1 MTKHIIKY
9 SNRKFYD
16 KSIHKY
22 INLPEI
28 LSFVKD
34 GGNIQIMDYDTKED
48 LTSITLFA
56 ALSQCK
62 TYDPS
67 KVEEFIRNN

>member
-56 ALSQCK
+56 LKLKNLLEIIKLTFS
-62 TYDPS
+62 
-67 KVEEFIRNN
+67 